1 MTFMN
6 ILIFKKFDPQSKI
19 LNFTLIQ
26 NEITRTNTIDANQN
40 FIRNKKYIF
49 EILIYYRNKLY

>member
-19 LNFTLIQ
+19 PNFTLIQ

-49 EILIYYRNKLY
+49 EILIYYQNKLY